1 LAAGQKLELRQIA
14 AKMLTKFVS
23 DITPRRF
30 RSLELL
36 AVNWPQQSSL
46 LKTRGLSVLAGLL
59 WEVLDGSQNAIE

>member
-46 LKTRGLSVLAGLL
+46 LKTRGLSFLAGLL
-59 WEVLDGSQNAIE
+59 SEVLDGSQNAIE

>member
-30 RSLELL
+30 RPLELL
-36 AVNWPQQSSL
+36 AVNCPQQSSL
-46 LKTRGLSVLAGLL
+46 LKTRGLSFLAGLL
-59 WEVLDGSQNAIE
+59 WEVLDGSQNAIQ

>member
-30 RSLELL
+30 RPLESM
-36 AVNWPQQSSL
+36 AVNWAQPSSL
-46 LKTRGLSVLAGLL
+46 LKTRGLSFLAALL
-59 WEVLDGSQNAIE
+59 SEVLDGSQNAIE